1 MMKEGKESRMFLT
14 EVMDCY
20 VLIWE
25 DLEEGERNRL
35 KVLLYSTGDCIQYPV
50 TDHNEKEYEK
60 EIHMY
65 N

>member
-1 MMKEGKESRMFLT
+1 MFLT

-35 KVLLYSTGDCIQYPV
+35 KVLLL
-50 TDHNEKEYEK
+50 
-60 EIHMY
+60 
-65 N
+65 

>member
-1 MMKEGKESRMFLT
+1 MMKERKESRMFLT

-35 KVLLYSTGDCIQYPV
+35 KVLLL
-50 TDHNEKEYEK
+50 
-60 EIHMY
+60 
-65 N
+65 